1 MKIDI
6 SNFIDKKKLIDIL
19 DENQGK
25 KIICFGAGTATYFM
39 QQLLPDSVK
48 IEYYL
53 DSNSRLWGVNSQ
65 GYLIKNPKDIVLEEK
80 GEYVV
85 LIISQHALSMKKQ
98 LESYGLLE
106 GADFFD
112 LYTEF
117 EKLFRMQKIIFQAD
131 KVIEIINKT
140 PTDAFDSVY
149 KQTKKIGVVAACS
162 YMGTPMI
169 HDIGIFLLLNYNGY
183 PAELIMDNTYTCEN
197 FTMYEGASDDIKIV
211 TDEVI
216 KCIKKRFPQ
225 LAIKHIKEVKNG
237 QLTDS
242 DMKKIRQL
250 SRISTIWQKSRQ
262 NERSMNFDENVLEE
276 KLYTVFKSNLINIK
290 SFFEENNYNTITVS
304 TALHYHRGL
313 YMWIGETK
321 KMRVANYDGANNDG
335 KTSWATNYPNGHHY
349 DIPKL
354 ILEGSF
360 TELEK
365 VQIIEKA
372 KNHFLERRYAISNG
386 ERYNYQLV
394 KDGEGETLQKWY
406 DVLIP
411 LNVMW
416 DAAAIGINQVFET
429 EQEWLID
436 TINFLLKSTSASIMV
451 REHPVQMQL
460 DKYNNSDYNEIINKE
475 FGQNDRLKVVKY
487 NDKINTYEIIDHCK
501 LILPLS
507 STIGVEAAFMGKQ
520 VIVHS
525 KCYYSKLHFVK
536 AAKTKDEYFAL
547 IKMALDDKFKAD
559 QKEIDEAYMSY
570 YLLMNSRIETFF
582 SEANP
587 EWLFHSLEDLSC
599 DESVKAILNAI
610 VNDIPI
616 PYYNAILD
624 LQNTYDKWEE
634 R

>member
-6 SNFIDKKKLIDIL
+6 SKFVDKKKLLKLID
-19 DENQGK
+19 DNKGK

-39 QQLLPDSVK
+39 QQILPESTK

-53 DSNSRLWGVNSQ
+53 DSNSRLWGVNPQ
-65 GYLIKNPKDIVLEEK
+65 GQIIKNPEDILLEEK
-80 GEYVV
+80 GTYIV
-85 LIISQHALSMKKQ
+85 LIVSQHALSMRKQ
-98 LESYGLLE
+98 LESYGLL
-106 GADFFD
+106 ANTDFFD

-117 EKLFRMQKIIFQAD
+117 EKLFRIQKIIFQAD
-131 KVIEIINKT
+131 RIIEIINKT
-140 PTDAFDSVY
+140 PIHAFDRVY
-149 KQTKKIGVVAACS
+149 NQTKNIGVVAACG

-169 HDIGIFLLLNYNGY
+169 YDIGIFLLLNYNGY
-183 PAELIMDNTYTCEN
+183 AAELIMDNTYTCEN
-197 FTMYEGASDDIKIV
+197 FTMYEGASQDIKQI
-211 TDEVI
+211 TDVI
-216 KCIKKRFPQ
+216 IECINKRFPK
-225 LAIKHIKEVKNG
+225 LVVKHIEEQKSG
-237 QLTDS
+237 QLTDA
-242 DMKKIRQL
+242 DLKKVRQL
-250 SRISTIWQKSRQ
+250 SRVSTIWQKSRQ
-262 NERSMNFDENVLEE
+262 NERSMNFEENVLEE
-276 KLYTVFKSNLINIK
+276 KFYNVFKSNLINIK
-290 SFFEENNYNTITVS
+290 AFFEKNKYDTITVS

-313 YMWIGETK
+313 YMWIGENK
-321 KMRVANYDGANNDG
+321 KIRVANYDGANNDG

-354 ILEGSF
+354 ILEDSF
-360 TELEK
+360 TEHEK
-365 VQIIEKA
+365 IQIIEKA
-372 KNHFLERRYAISNG
+372 KSHFMKRRYAVSDG

-394 KDGEGETLQKWY
+394 KDGEGDALHKWY

-429 EQEWLID
+429 EQEWLIE
-436 TINFLLKSTSASIMV
+436 TVNYLLKCTSVNIMV

-460 DKYNNSDYNEIINKE
+460 KKYNNADYREILEKE
-475 FGQNDRLKVVKY
+475 FGKNDRLKVVKY
-487 NDKINTYEIIDHCK
+487 NDKINTYEFIDHCK

-536 AAKTKDEYFAL
+536 AAKTKEEYFSLIELAL
-547 IKMALDDKFKAD
+547 NNNFTIDCKK
-559 QKEIDEAYMSY
+559 IDEAYISY
-570 YLLMNSRIETFF
+570 YLLMNSRIETIF

-587 EWLFHSLEDLSC
+587 EWLYHSLEELSC

-616 PYYNAILD
+616 PYYNTILD
-624 LQNTYDKWEE
+624 LQNT
-634 R
+634 

>member
-6 SNFIDKKKLIDIL
+6 SNFIDKEKLFDL
-19 DENQGK
+19 LNKNNGK
-25 KIICFGAGTATYFM
+25 KIICFGAGTATYYM

-53 DSNSRLWGVNSQ
+53 DSNSRLWGINPQ
-65 GYLIKNPKDIVLEEK
+65 GHVIKNPEDIIQEEK
-80 GEYVV
+80 GKYIV
-85 LIISQHALSMKKQ
+85 LIVSQHALSMRKQ
-98 LESYGLLE
+98 LESYGLIA
-106 GADFFD
+106 GTDFID

-131 KVIEIINKT
+131 KIMEIINKT

-149 KQTKKIGVVAACS
+149 NQTKKIGVVAACS
-162 YMGTPMI
+162 YMGAPMI
-169 HDIGIFLLLNYNGY
+169 YDIGIFLLLNYNGY
-183 PAELIMDNTYTCEN
+183 SAELIMDNTYTCEN
-197 FTMYEGASDDIKIV
+197 FTMYEGASEDIKIV
-211 TDEVI
+211 TDEII
-216 KCIKKRFPQ
+216 KCIKLRFPK
-225 LAIKHIKEVKNG
+225 LVIKYIKELNNG
-237 QLTDS
+237 ELTVS
-242 DMKKIRQL
+242 DLKKVRQL

-262 NERSMNFDENVLEE
+262 NERSMNFDESVLEE
-276 KLYTVFKSNLINIK
+276 KFYNVFKSNLINIK
-290 SFFEENNYNTITVS
+290 SFFEENNYDIITVS

-354 ILEGSF
+354 ILEDSF
-360 TELEK
+360 TEPEK
-365 VQIIEKA
+365 AQIIEKA
-372 KNHFLERRYAISNG
+372 RNHFMKRRYAVSDG

-394 KDGEGETLQKWY
+394 KDGEGELLQKWY

-429 EQEWLID
+429 EQEWLIE
-436 TINFLLKSTSASIMV
+436 TINFILKCTTSNIMV

-460 DKYNNSDYNEIINKE
+460 KKYNNSDYGEILKNE
-475 FGQNDRLKVVKY
+475 FGQNERLKVVKY
-487 NDKINTYEIIDHCK
+487 NDKINTYEFMDHCK

-525 KCYYSKLHFVK
+525 KCYYSKLNFVK
-536 AAKTKDEYFAL
+536 AAKTREEYFKL
-547 IKMALDDKFKAD
+547 IKMVLDDKFKFN
-559 QKEIDEAYMSY
+559 QKEVDEAYMSY
-570 YLLMNSRIETFF
+570 YLLMNSRIETLF
-582 SEANP
+582 SEANL
-587 EWLFHSLEDLSC
+587 EWLFHSLEELSC

-616 PYYNAILD
+616 PYYNTILD
-624 LQNTYDKWEE
+624 LQNA
-634 R
+634 